1 MKFPSRNSKFET
13 RNSKLTSRFSV
24 FDFRFSLR
32 VVFLLSAGLFALAAC
47 GGGGGGGQ
55 PIPTP
60 NPVPSIT
67 SLQPSSVA
75 AGSTGFTLTVNGS
88 GFVTGAVVRWNGSNR
103 MTSFVSNG
111 QVTAQIPST
120 DVAAAGSAQVTVFNP
135 SPGGG
140 TSNPATFTITGPA
153 FVIATTQL
161 PSTSAGKQ
169 YDFTLTTTG
178 GVTPITW
185 ALDLGT
191 TLPTGITLDGSTGR
205 LSGTVGG
212 GAATQTFT
220 VRATDS
226 SGTPPATRSLT
237 ISVLGSLGSNNSCTP
252 GSTVGTTPISNGT
265 IRASLSPY
273 GDIDVYSF
281 QGTSGA
287 QITIET
293 FAQRLEL
300 DADPLTRD
308 SFADTIVELLDSACT
323 RLAFHDDIDP
333 GVIQDSLLTFTL
345 PGSGTQTFFIRVR
358 DFRGDGRPDL
368 IYELRLS
375 GAN

>member
-1 MKFPSRNSKFET
+1 MR
-13 RNSKLTSRFSV
+13 V
-24 FDFRFSLR
+24 F
-32 VVFLLSAGLFALAAC
+32 FLLGFGPIALVAC

-75 AGSTGFTLTVNGS
+75 AGSTGFPLTVNGS
-88 GFVTGAVVRWNGSNR
+88 GFVTGSVVRWNGSDR
-103 MTSFVSNG
+103 TTSFVNNG

-120 DVAAAGSAQVTVFNP
+120 DVAAAGSAQVTVFTP

-140 TSNPATFTITGPA
+140 TSNPATFNITGPA
-153 FVIATTQL
+153 FVISTTQL
-161 PSTSAGKQ
+161 PSTSASKQ

-178 GVTPITW
+178 GVAPITW
-185 ALDLGT
+185 ALDSGT
-191 TLPTGITLDGSTGR
+191 PPTGILLDAATGR
-205 LSGTVGG
+205 LSGPVDP
-212 GAATQTFT
+212 AATTQTFT

-226 SGTPPATRSLT
+226 TAGTPQTATRSLT
-237 ISVLGSLGSNNSCTP
+237 INVVGSLGSNNSCTP
-252 GSTVGTTPISNGT
+252 GSLAGTTPISNGT

-273 GDIDVYSF
+273 GDLDVYSF

-287 QITIET
+287 QVTIET

-300 DADPLTRD
+300 ETPPNPLTRD
-308 SFADTIVELLDSACT
+308 FFADTIVELLNSNCNLVNPSA
-323 RLAFHDDIDP
+323 FNDDIDP

-345 PGSGTQTFFIRVR
+345 TSSGTFFIRVR